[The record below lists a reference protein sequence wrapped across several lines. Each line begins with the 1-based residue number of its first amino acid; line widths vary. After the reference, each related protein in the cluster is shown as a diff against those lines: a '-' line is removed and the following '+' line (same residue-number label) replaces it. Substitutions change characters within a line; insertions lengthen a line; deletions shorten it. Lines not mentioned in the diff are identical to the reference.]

1 MGLRSFLVKMY
12 TPVVM
17 ETELTKR
24 NSKISKST
32 VFNQWKNFPL
42 MHLARPEN
50 LKKYI
55 VLCLSFALLYTFAD
69 KLSNSIEISGTTI
82 RLYDLTLPVISALL
96 ILYNKKAI
104 PVLILFALYSVH
116 TQPLPHLLGT
126 ISQLIAA
133 LISTK
138 VYFYAAGKRGA
149 VSFGRS
155 SLSAQRILWLIC
167 FNTLIFTVI
176 QQWLLLNFHFISEVN
191 ILSIPT
197 LINVQWMLTSCI
209 TGTPFCYLILRACY
223 QPLWFFN
230 YLKQLKKLI
239 TSGPRAIYQ
248 LLWALLVV
256 GIMYCLIYLQGDT
269 LIYTDYT
276 IVWLLPVM
284 LWGAICLG
292 HALMSPLWVVMLILL
307 SDYIDNYISINNE
320 FTFSHY
326 VSHLALTCSMLF
338 TFSLTIVIVG
348 VLVTRILK
356 YIRSLKRISLS
367 EPHTG
372 LPNLLALKNDIVSYP
387 HAGLCIIQCPELN
400 TLTQTHG
407 IMFRFEF
414 VKAVSSYL
422 SPLLLDNEKMYYS
435 PGYGLLLRLNKVDD
449 NIIHPYYKAMS
460 SFRFSWE
467 EMELGLNFGIAYMA
481 YGKCI
486 NNLSYVVGQLN
497 ARTYESLKQGKAEA
511 LNVISPG
518 DQTISSGAIRHLLQK
533 SIDRKSFMLVA
544 QPIVSTKNSSQY
556 YEILIRMKTINN
568 KIFFPDTFLPVAE
581 EAGLLA
587 EVDLTVIEQ
596 TFQFMQSLNKTE
608 SETRFSINL
617 TPQSLCRKDFL
628 DRLNVLLK
636 NYLIR
641 PDRIIF
647 EIIESDIIDSIN
659 ASRVLQELR
668 KLGCQIAIDDF
679 GTGASSYSRLKTLD
693 VDILKIDGS
702 FIRNVVEDKFDRLI
716 VMSFC
721 EAAKFKSLEVV
732 AEFVENEEIKQ
743 MLISM
748 GIEWLQGYHTG
759 KPVPIESL
767 WS

>member
-1 MGLRSFLVKMY
+1 MGLRSFFVKMD

-17 ETELTKR
+17 ETELAKR
-24 NSKISKST
+24 NSRIRKST
-32 VFNQWKNFPL
+32 AFNQWQNSPL
-42 MHLARPEN
+42 MHFARPEN

-55 VLCLSFALLYTFAD
+55 VLCLSFILLYSFAD

-104 PVLILFALYSVH
+104 PVLTVFALYSFH
-116 TQPLPHLLGT
+116 TQSLSQFLDT

-133 LISTK
+133 LVSTK
-138 VYFYAAGKRGA
+138 VYFYFTGKRGA

-155 SLSAQRILWLIC
+155 SLTAQRIIWLIC
-167 FNTLIFTVI
+167 FNTIIFTLV
-176 QQWLLLNFHFISEVN
+176 QQWLSLKFHFISDIIVLN
-191 ILSIPT
+191 TPM

-223 QPLWFFN
+223 KPVWFFS
-230 YLKQLKKLI
+230 YLKQLKTLI

-248 LLWALLVV
+248 LIWVILVI
-256 GIMYCLIYLQGDT
+256 GIMYCLIYLHGDT
-269 LIYTDYT
+269 LIFTDYT

-292 HALMSPLWVVMLILL
+292 HALISPLWVVMLVLL

-320 FTFSHY
+320 FTFNHY
-326 VSHLALTCSMLF
+326 VSHLALSCSMIF

-348 VLVTRILK
+348 VLATRILK
-356 YIRSLKRISLS
+356 YIRSLKRLSLS

-372 LPNLLALKNDIVSYP
+372 LPNLLALKNDIIRYP

-400 TLTQTHG
+400 TLTQSHG
-407 IMFRFEF
+407 ITFRFEF
-414 VKAVSSYL
+414 VKAVFSYL
-422 SPLLLDNEKMYYS
+422 SPLLLDNEKMFYS
-435 PGYGLLLRLNKVDD
+435 PGYGLILRLNKVNDD
-449 NIIHPYYKAMS
+449 IIRPYYKAMS
-460 SFRFSWE
+460 TFRFSWA
-467 EMELGLNFGIAYMA
+467 EMEVGLNFGMAYME

-497 ARTYESLKQGKAEA
+497 ARAYVSLKQGKPEA
-511 LNVISPG
+511 LNILHPS
-518 DQTISSGAIRHLLQK
+518 DQTVSSGAIRHLLQK

-556 YEILIRMKTINN
+556 YEVLIRMKTIND

-587 EVDLTVIEQ
+587 QVDLTVIEQ
-596 TFQFMQSLNKTE
+596 TFQFMQSLDQSK
-608 SETRFSINL
+608 SDTRFSINL
-617 TPQSLCRKDFL
+617 TPQSLSRKDFL

-641 PDRIIF
+641 PERIIF
-647 EIIESDIIDSIN
+647 EIIESDIIDNIN
-659 ASRVLQELR
+659 ASSVLQELR

-702 FIRNVVEDKFDRLI
+702 FIRNVVNDKFDRLI

-732 AEFVENEEIKQ
+732 AEFVESEEIKQ

-748 GIEWLQGYHTG
+748 GVEWLQGYHTG